1 MLCFTP
7 DGDTLAAALKY
18 ADSLKSISA
27 ERIFSEL
34 TKAICGNDPVALKP
48 LTDVGGLDFLGLFA
62 APDYGKTACVKSP
75 DCKLFTFLYSGKADV
90 LKTLEYLK
98 APTKTKKFARDM
110 LTLLKLP
117 FPSDKAEIKEMLF
130 FTSPLLVGEYFD
142 FKAAYGEDAQNARLL
157 LKEIIE
163 NNEPYKISD
172 LKITGGDLIKLGLS
186 GEAVGETLE
195 RLRRLAAHDP
205 TANTRKKLLQAALK

>member
-1 MLCFTP
+1 
-7 DGDTLAAALKY
+7 
-18 ADSLKSISA
+18 
-27 ERIFSEL
+27 
-34 TKAICGNDPVALKP
+34 
-48 LTDVGGLDFLGLFA
+48 
-62 APDYGKTACVKSP
+62 
-75 DCKLFTFLYSGKADV
+75 
-90 LKTLEYLK
+90 
-98 APTKTKKFARDM
+98 M

-195 RLRRLAAHDP
+195 RLRRLATHDP